1 MPYESPPIANTC
13 EASSITIT
21 RARSV
26 GWDRIDF
33 GVATSRINSAAAEEY
48 RPVLRSAANQFG
60 LYVVFSHLRSLNFL
74 TSGLFEPFMTRFQN
88 EVRSILQKSDEFESG
103 QMGLK

>member
-1 MPYESPPIANTC
+1 MPHCYSQHIYGFVLEREMPYEIPPIANTC

-21 RARSV
+21 LARSV

-48 RPVLRSAANQFG
+48 RSVLRSAANQFG
-60 LYVVFSHLRSLNFL
+60 LYVVFPVSELNHLCTLHKPIWTLN
-74 TSGLFEPFMTRFQN
+74 Q
-88 EVRSILQKSDEFESG
+88 G
-103 QMGLK
+103 QSY